1 MTIRCH
7 DFRVDFCTRCYY
19 AHIPLK
25 TLQCWMGHSD
35 AQMILEI
42 YSKLTKEQEANDAI
56 KLANFMS
63 GDGNAQKP
71 EKLEIS
77 TKIGR
82 LPSKK
87 FEPFLNLVLDL

>member
-1 MTIRCH
+1 
-7 DFRVDFCTRCYY
+7 
-19 AHIPLK
+19 
-25 TLQCWMGHSD
+25 MGHSD